1 MFQLTRDALIELAT
15 QKYFANVDRK
25 AMAPCSRSPSSSPTW
40 PAFPTS
46 SRCASASSARPTR
59 PIPSYRSAPW
69 HCRGCCS
76 RSRPSRPARGRR
88 TASRSNLPAPHT
100 NSEAPLARAGAAAKV
115 SQGSGQAAQPRA
127 RRYGAAALQPSLRTS
142 TLAFVA
148 EREPPKRSSCK
159 NTLKA
164 CQSGLR

>member
-46 SRCASASSARPTR
+46 SRCASASSARPTQ

-69 HCRGCCS
+69 RCRGCCS

-100 NSEAPLARAGAAAKV
+100 NSEAPLARAGAAAKI
-115 SQGSGQAAQPRA
+115 SPGERPSCPTTGSAIRS
-127 RRYGAAALQPSLRTS
+127 RRLQPSLRTS